1 MNPSRSIAIAIAI
14 AVAAVG
20 LAAALPAQ
28 AHKASDAYM
37 AFQVVGGDV
46 DARIDIALRD
56 LDRDLDLDTDADD
69 QLSWKEVRTRWA
81 DIAALA
87 RNDIRLSADGARC
100 APEPATTPVTA
111 ANAPALTEH
120 SDGHYAVLRM
130 HWHCGTPVHQ
140 LSVDYE
146 LFARSDPTHRGIVRV
161 GRPTRRAAD
170 AASASG
176 PVGAADETPTQLAV
190 LSPGNGWHRFRLPRP
205 SASAVPSTRAS
216 AVASASVP
224 GSESAATAG
233 AARVIDAGRQM
244 PRRAAPG
251 RTADIAAA
259 GIGHAVDADVDLS
272 GSDAAS
278 SSFFGFVREG
288 IHHILIGYDHILFLL
303 SLLLPAVWIR
313 SRATDPRTGLPRAR
327 WLPAADLRFASTN
340 VLKVVTAFTVAHSIT
355 LALSVFDIVDPPSRW
370 VESVIAASV
379 VLAALNN
386 IWPLVSEARWK
397 LTFVFGLV
405 HGFGFA
411 SALKDAGL
419 AHGALA
425 GPLVGFNVG
434 VEIGQLCIVA
444 VVLPIAWS
452 LRGTRTYRGAF
463 AGGSLAIAMVAGL
476 WLVQRAF
483 DLSLIAG

>member
-1 MNPSRSIAIAIAI
+1 MERGDATGASGT
-14 AVAAVG
+14 VG
-20 LAAALPAQ
+20 
-28 AHKASDAYM
+28 
-37 AFQVVGGDV
+37 
-46 DARIDIALRD
+46 
-56 LDRDLDLDTDADD
+56 
-69 QLSWKEVRTRWA
+69 
-81 DIAALA
+81 
-87 RNDIRLSADGARC
+87 SADEA
-100 APEPATTPVTA
+100 
-111 ANAPALTEH
+111 
-120 SDGHYAVLRM
+120 
-130 HWHCGTPVHQ
+130 
-140 LSVDYE
+140 
-146 LFARSDPTHRGIVRV
+146 
-161 GRPTRRAAD
+161 
-170 AASASG
+170 
-176 PVGAADETPTQLAV
+176 PTQLAV
-190 LSPGNGWHRFRLPRP
+190 LSPGNGWHRFKLPLPR
-205 SASAVPSTRAS
+205 ASSLPSTRGP
-216 AVASASVP
+216 AVAPAIVR

-233 AARVIDAGRQM
+233 AATVGDADRQM
-244 PRRAAPG
+244 PPRAAPG
-251 RTADIAAA
+251 STAGIAAA
-259 GIGHAVDADVDLS
+259 GAGRASNADVDLAGAS
-272 GSDAAS
+272 GGDAFS
-278 SSFFGFVREG
+278 SSFPGFVREG

-313 SRATDPRTGLPRAR
+313 SRVTDPRTGLPRTR
-327 WLPAADLRFASTN
+327 WVPATDLRFALTN
-340 VLKVVTAFTVAHSIT
+340 VFKVVTAFTVAHSIT

-386 IWPLVSEARWK
+386 IWPLITEARWK

-452 LRGTRTYRGAF
+452 WRGTRTYRGAF
-463 AGGSLAIAMVAGL
+463 AGGSLAIATVAGL

>member
-1 MNPSRSIAIAIAI
+1 MKRIALAL
-14 AVAAVG
+14 V
-20 LAAALPAQ
+20 AAALAPAAL
-28 AHKASDAYM
+28 AHKASDAYLTLHVDG
-37 AFQVVGGDV
+37 AVV

-56 LDRDLDLDTDADD
+56 LDRDLDLDTNADD

-87 RNDIRLSADGARC
+87 RTDIRLSADGARC
-100 APEPATTPVTA
+100 TPDAAGTPATE

-120 SDGHYAVLRM
+120 SDGTYAVLRTQ
-130 HWHCGTPVHQ
+130 WHCAAPVQQ
-140 LSVDYE
+140 LSVGYE
-146 LFARSDPTHRGIVRV
+146 LFAKTDPTHRGIVRIS
-161 GRPTRRAAD
+161 RHD
-170 AASASG
+170 DSA
-176 PVGAADETPTQLAV
+176 GAPAPQLAV
-190 LSPGNGWHRFRLPRP
+190 LSPGNGWHRFKLPALP
-205 SASAVPSTRAS
+205 ASP
-216 AVASASVP
+216 VASD
-224 GSESAATAG
+224 SAATFVETPAP
-233 AARVIDAGRQM
+233 A
-244 PRRAAPG
+244 PLAAPAEAD
-251 RTADIAAA
+251 TAAID
-259 GIGHAVDADVDLS
+259 
-272 GSDAAS
+272 DAAP

-288 IHHILIGYDHILFLL
+288 VHHILIGYDHILFLL

-313 SRATDPRTGLPRAR
+313 SAVTDPRTGLAR
-327 WLPAADLRFASTN
+327 TRWIPSDNLRLALAN

-355 LALSVFDIVDPPSRW
+355 LALSVLDVVNPPSRW
-370 VESVIAASV
+370 VESIIAASV

-419 AHGALA
+419 AKGALA

-444 VVLPIAWS
+444 VVLPLAWS

-463 AGGSLAIAMVAGL
+463 AGGSLAIAGVAGL